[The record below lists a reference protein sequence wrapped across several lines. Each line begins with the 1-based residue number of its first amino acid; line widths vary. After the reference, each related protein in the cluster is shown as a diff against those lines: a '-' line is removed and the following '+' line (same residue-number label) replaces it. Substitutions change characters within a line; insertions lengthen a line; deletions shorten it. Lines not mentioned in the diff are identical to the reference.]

1 MSIKMGDPASTF
13 SLGSTSGGANANAEQ
28 NAEQRARVLLAL
40 KGSASWFLMIAGL
53 SILNSVLAMS
63 GTHIRFIFG
72 LGATQ
77 IVDTLAHQAGSPGYV
92 LDLVINGI
100 IAGVLVLFWNFARQ
114 GQKWAWYLGMALYV
128 VDAVLLLLFKDY
140 LAIAFHAYALYRM
153 SSGLKLLPILERLDQ
168 QTATGA
174 MSSSF

>member
-1 MSIKMGDPASTF
+1 MGDPASTF
-13 SLGSTSGGANANAEQ
+13 SPSGTSSPINGGQ
-28 NAEQRARVLLAL
+28 NVEQRARVLLAL

-53 SILNSVLAMS
+53 SLLNSILAMS

-72 LGATQ
+72 LGVTQ
-77 IVDTLAHQAGSPGYV
+77 IVDALAHQAGSPGYV

-100 IAGVLVLFWNFARQ
+100 IAGVWLLFWNFARQ
-114 GQKWAWYLGMALYV
+114 GQKWAWYSGMALYA
-128 VDAVLLLLFKDY
+128 VDGILLLFFKDY

-174 MSSSF
+174 ISTSF

>member
-1 MSIKMGDPASTF
+1 MSIAMADPAYTF
-13 SLGSTSGGANANAEQ
+13 SPSGTSGVNVEQ
-28 NAEQRARVLLAL
+28 NVEQRARILQAL

-53 SILNSVLAMS
+53 SLLNSILAMTGS
-63 GTHIRFIFG
+63 HIRFIFG

-77 IVDTLAHQAGSPGYV
+77 IVDTLAHQAGSAGYV

-114 GQKWAWYLGMALYV
+114 GQKWAWYLGMALYA

-168 QTATGA
+168 QTATGGI
-174 MSSSF
+174 STSF

>member
-1 MSIKMGDPASTF
+1 MGDPASTF
-13 SLGSTSGGANANAEQ
+13 SPSGASAIVSGQQ
-28 NAEQRARVLLAL
+28 NVEQRARVLLAL

-53 SILNSVLAMS
+53 SLLNSILAIS

-77 IVDTLAHQAGSPGYV
+77 IVDALAHQAGSPGYV
-92 LDLVINGI
+92 LDMVINGI

-114 GQKWAWYLGMALYV
+114 GQKWAWYLGMALYA
-128 VDAVLLLLFKDY
+128 VDAVLLLFFKDY

-153 SSGLKLLPILERLDQ
+153 SSGLKLLPILERLDR

-174 MSSSF
+174 ISTSY